1 VLTDWLLDHPWAS
14 PAVLAALVVLGPL
27 VGSWLAGR
35 RRLTAW
41 LAGAAL
47 LPVALLTLLPVDS
60 GTGLVRCTV
69 QWALPTLGRVEL
81 LANLLLFV
89 PPALLATVATRRPL
103 VVLVGGSLLSA
114 VVEASQAL
122 VVGIGR
128 ACDTTDWLCNTL
140 GVGLGVLL
148 GIAALA
154 LHRRGRPAP
163 PGRRRLS
170 PAAPAAPPAPG
181 RTSAP

>member
-1 VLTDWLLDHPWAS
+1 MLTDWLLDHPWAS

-27 VGSWLAGR
+27 VGSWLVGR
-35 RRLTAW
+35 RRLAAG

-47 LPVALLTLLPVDS
+47 LAVALLTLLPVDS
-60 GTGLVRCTV
+60 GSGLVQCTV

-89 PPALLATVATRRPL
+89 PPALLATVASRRPL
-103 VVLVGGSLLSA
+103 AVLVGGSLLSA

-140 GVGLGVLL
+140 GVALGVLL

-154 LHRRGRPAP
+154 LHGRGRPAP

-170 PAAPAAPPAPG
+170 PTALAAPG
-181 RTSAP
+181 RRPAP